1 MSRSGRAIIGTA
13 LAVFVACAGPRTGI
27 AAAPTA
33 GQQVPQ
39 NYVAIDR
46 LIVPVIHDYIVE
58 GHLILLVFLEV
69 PEDKNRKIVRERM
82 TVLRDALYHDLYNY
96 ASRRRNILYD
106 VELPAIK
113 AMFLRTAERVVGPG
127 LVDAVLIQA
136 EARRRF

>member
-1 MSRSGRAIIGTA
+1 
-13 LAVFVACAGPRTGI
+13 
-27 AAAPTA
+27 
-33 GQQVPQ
+33 VPQ